1 MRKNFGSCLVFAS
14 RILIHFF
21 SLEIRL
27 WSFIDPGTL
36 KSKSKRKKKKKNI
49 YTHLRHFKFY
59 IGYLTIKCQK
69 FAFAKR
75 FFQPHAFK
83 QNTLRSSTY
92 STHTC
97 YIERHHTSFEYNSVT
112 ERYYNQQLTQNKESI
127 LPSKSSRETQLPMNP
142 KTQRKTSRFRQT
154 QKRHK
159 NH

>member
-36 KSKSKRKKKKKNI
+36 KSKSERKKKKYI
-49 YTHLRHFKFY
+49 YT
-59 IGYLTIKCQK
+59 
-69 FAFAKR
+69 APV
-75 FFQPHAFK
+75 FQILYRVFNYKVSKVCICKEVLSPHAFK

-97 YIERHHTSFEYNSVT
+97 YIERHHTSFEYYSIT

-127 LPSKSSRETQLPMNP
+127 LPSKSSRETRLPMNP
-142 KTQRKTSRFRQT
+142 KMQRKTSRFRQT